1 MNAALTVAAVLAGG
15 AVGAPLRFLID
26 LSVTGRAMRLER
38 WRDFPWGLLVVNALG
53 SAIAGSVVMLTAGDL
68 QTFLLVGF
76 CGALTTFSGF
86 AWEVDR
92 LRPIAPRLSWL
103 AVIVIPVACVL
114 AFEAGRLVT
123 SALAP

>member
-1 MNAALTVAAVLAGG
+1 MSVVLAVLAGG
-15 AVGAPLRFLID
+15 FIGAPLRFLVD
-26 LSVTGRAMRLER
+26 GWVTDRVVRLGP
-38 WRDFPWGLLVVNALG
+38 WGSFPWALLVVNTLG
-53 SAIAGSVVMLTAGDL
+53 SAIAGVVVVMAAGDL
-68 QTFLLVGF
+68 RTFLLVGF

-103 AVIVIPVACVL
+103 AVIVIPIACVV

-123 SALAP
+123 SVVA